1 LQLLLTRGLRATA
14 ALWPDIRLTYGWVHR
29 AAHLLANGAGR
40 PGAQVRCAYAALLA
54 EMAEGQAAAGTL
66 SPAVSHFLKVTR
78 SYGPGLFHCY
88 DVPDLPR
95 TNNDLEHYFG
105 SARYHQRRA
114 TGCKH
119 SAPGTVIRGAVR
131 LVTAVTTRSRRFQPL
146 DLRPRDVAHWRQ
158 LRRELAQ
165 REQARRTMG
174 RFRRDPTAYLQA
186 LEDQLL
192 KLSLPP

>member
-1 LQLLLTRGLRATA
+1 
-14 ALWPDIRLTYGWVHR
+14 
-29 AAHLLANGAGR
+29 
-40 PGAQVRCAYAALLA
+40 
-54 EMAEGQAAAGTL
+54 MAEGQAAAGSL

-78 SYGPGLFHCY
+78 SYGAGLFHCY
-88 DVPDLPR
+88 DVPGLPR
-95 TNNDLEHYFG
+95 TNNDLEHFFG

-146 DLRPRDVAHWRQ
+146 DLRPRDVTHWRQ

-174 RFRRDPTAYLQA
+174 RFRRDPTAYLRA

-192 KLSLPP
+192 NLTLPP